1 MTRIVPSETCGNSP
15 KNLFVQD
22 LAIAFARHDID
33 FLLDNFSDDIRWHI
47 VGDQELRGKDAVA
60 EWLRSRQDSETAELV
75 IEHAITHGRVG
86 SVNGVTKCG
95 QGGRNEFCNVYEF
108 TSARATGVKAITSYV
123 ITIFPE
129 TSQVIFPETLAK
141 KENINHGSRY
151 NKKQGA
157 ENHPQLVV

>member
-22 LAIAFARHDID
+22 LAIACARHDID

-129 TSQVIFPETLAK
+129 TLAK
-141 KENINHGSRY
+141 KENIKHGSRY